1 MPPYCLCLHVS
12 NNVFLQKMND
22 GGVVYVRYVDVLSIG
37 EALIDLISD
46 TERSSLIDSRTFTL
60 YPGGAVTNV
69 ALNVS
74 RLGGS
79 AAIVARVGDD
89 DFGIF
94 LRSYLEAA
102 DVDTTYLHTTPR
114 IPTTLIIVTRHT
126 ATPEFAIYRG
136 ADAQMLPED
145 IPLALLQSTS
155 LVHTSAFALS
165 RESTRSTILEFVAQA
180 HTAGCLISFDPNYEP
195 RIWDMNAN
203 PLSVFEKICSRVFL
217 AKPSLDDCIRI
228 FGAGK
233 SPEAYATYFL
243 ELGVQQVVLTM
254 GPDGVL
260 LANAEGYTHY
270 PMPEVEVVD
279 VTGAGD
285 CFWSGLLLA
294 ILDGYSMADAIRV
307 AQEVVAIKLRQVGPL
322 SNVVDRTAL
331 YAKLGLQKAGE
342 RGGT

>member
-1 MPPYCLCLHVS
+1 MRH
-12 NNVFLQKMND
+12 
-22 GGVVYVRYVDVLSIG
+22 VDVLSIG
-37 EALIDLISD
+37 EALVDLISD
-46 TERSSLIDSRTFTL
+46 TEQSSLIDSRTFTL

-69 ALNVS
+69 ALNTS
-74 RLGGS
+74 RLGGA

-89 DFGIF
+89 DFGVF
-94 LRSYLEAA
+94 LRRYLAAA

-114 IPTTLIIVTRHT
+114 MPTTLIIATRHI
-126 ATPEFAIYRG
+126 ATPQFALYRG

-145 IPLALLQSTS
+145 MPLTLLQSTS

-165 RESTRSTILEFVAQA
+165 REPTRSSILEFVSQA
-180 HTAGCLISFDPNYEP
+180 HVAGCLISFDPNYEP
-195 RIWDMNAN
+195 RIWEMHAN
-203 PLSVFEKICSRVFL
+203 PLSVFEVICSRAFL

-243 ELGVQQVVLTM
+243 DLGVQQVVLTM
-254 GPDGVL
+254 GSTGVL
-260 LANAEGYTHY
+260 HANAEGYTHY

-285 CFWSGLLLA
+285 CFWAGLLLA
-294 ILDGYSMADAIRV
+294 TLDGYPLADAIRV

-322 SNVVDRTAL
+322 SSVVDRTAL
-331 YAKLGLQKAGE
+331 YVRLGLQK
-342 RGGT
+342 T

>member
-1 MPPYCLCLHVS
+1 MRHI
-12 NNVFLQKMND
+12 
-22 GGVVYVRYVDVLSIG
+22 DVLSIG

-46 TERSSLIDSRTFTL
+46 TEQSSLIDSRKFTL

-94 LRSYLEAA
+94 LHSYLEAA
-102 DVDTTYLHTTPR
+102 GVDTTYIHTTPH

-136 ADAQMLPED
+136 ADAHMLPED
-145 IPLALLQSTS
+145 TPLALLQSTS

-165 RESTRSTILEFVAQA
+165 RESTRSTILEFVTRA
-180 HTAGCLISFDPNYEP
+180 HSAGRLISFDPNYEP
-195 RIWDMNAN
+195 RIWETNAN
-203 PLSVFEKICSRVFL
+203 PLSVFETICSRVFL

-233 SPEAYATYFL
+233 SSETYATYFL
-243 ELGVQQVVLTM
+243 ELGVQHVVLTM
-254 GPDGVL
+254 GAAGVL
-260 LANAEGYTHY
+260 LANTEGYTHY

-294 ILDGYSMADAIRV
+294 TLDGYSMADAIRV

-322 SNVVDRTAL
+322 SHMIDRSAL
-331 YAKLGLQKAGE
+331 YAKLGLRKTGE
-342 RGGT
+342 QVEHEHRPDGE